1 MRIQIRY
8 APLWAIVLS
17 VFLLSFPFSTRAQ
30 DAEVK
35 ESDRESLIQVAKGIM
50 ESVDYCALITLD
62 KSGHPK
68 ARTMDPFAPDED
80 MKVWLGTN
88 INSRK
93 VGEIRAD
100 SRVTLYYEAP
110 DGGGYVVLQGNAEL
124 IDNPE
129 NIEKYWKNEWE
140 EFYPD
145 KNSNFILIRVDPK
158 ILEIISYKH
167 GITGSSLTWA
177 VPCIKF

>member
-1 MRIQIRY
+1 MK
-8 APLWAIVLS
+8 IVLC
-17 VFLLSFPFSTRAQ
+17 VFLLSFPFCAWAQ
-30 DAEVK
+30 DEEAQDFK
-35 ESDRESLIQVAKGIM
+35 REALIQAAKEIM

-62 KSGHPK
+62 ESGHPK
-68 ARTMDPFAPDED
+68 ARTMDPFDPDED

-93 VGEIRAD
+93 VAEIRAD
-100 SRVTLYYEAP
+100 SRVTLYYEDP
-110 DGGGYVVLQGNAEL
+110 DGAGYVVLQGIAML
-124 IDNPE
+124 VDDPDS
-129 NIEKYWKNEWE
+129 IEKYWKNEWE

-145 KNSNFILIRVDPK
+145 KNSNFILIKVNPK